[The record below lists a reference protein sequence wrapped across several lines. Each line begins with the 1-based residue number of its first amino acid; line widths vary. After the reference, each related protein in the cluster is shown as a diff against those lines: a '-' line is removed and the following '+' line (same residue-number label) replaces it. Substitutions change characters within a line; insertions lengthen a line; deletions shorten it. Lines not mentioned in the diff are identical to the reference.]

1 MRRMLVTGAAGFIG
15 SNFSRYWLDSHPE
28 DHLVIVDALTYAG
41 NRSSI
46 EDLIGERCE
55 FVHDDINNT
64 ALMADLLR
72 EHKLDTIV
80 HFAAESHVDRSI
92 EGPDAFIEAN
102 ILGTHSL
109 LKAARQVWQVEG
121 EAPDTHR
128 FHHVS
133 TDEVYGSLEASDPAF
148 TESTAYAPN
157 SPYSAS
163 KASADTARNHQPAS
177 R

>member
-1 MRRMLVTGAAGFIG
+1 MENGSSRYARRADMRRMLVTGAAGFIG

-55 FVHDDINNT
+55 FVHADINNT

-80 HFAAESHVDRSI
+80 HFAAESHSSRRTFWAHIACLRLPGKSGKWRVKHRIHIASI
-92 EGPDAFIEAN
+92 MCLPMRFMARLRRV
-102 ILGTHSL
+102 ILPSQ
-109 LKAARQVWQVEG
+109 R
-121 EAPDTHR
+121 APLTRLTRLILPVRHHR
-128 FHHVS
+128 IFW
-133 TDEVYGSLEASDPAF
+133 
-148 TESTAYAPN
+148 
-157 SPYSAS
+157 
-163 KASADTARNHQPAS
+163 
-177 R
+177 